1 LRVADRVAS
10 TIHSLRWLTT
20 VTLLSKFRWLQQ
32 KTTLWRSC
40 CYCFSTRWTF
50 EENCHQPDKPS
61 EDVVRSCTPSRLPC
75 STEGDEGRFLICL
88 SAVLPYNRSGRSLK
102 TWPCRWSM
110 LPNVYFL
117 FIQFV
122 QMFIFFSFNL
132 SKCSWSR
139 TEQKHENLILVIEEV
154 GVKLQSRS

>member
-1 LRVADRVAS
+1 VQGARVNGFRLFWNSCYLQKESQSPCALTLYLNVLRTYTHVRVV
-10 TIHSLRWLTT
+10 IRI
-20 VTLLSKFRWLQQ
+20 FRVPP
-32 KTTLWRSC
+32 T
-40 CYCFSTRWTF
+40 
-50 EENCHQPDKPS
+50 
-61 EDVVRSCTPSRLPC
+61 RSCTPSRLPC

-139 TEQKHENLILVIEEV
+139 TEQKHENLILAIEEV